1 MSCNILLCAKNKK
14 QVVSVPHDPS
24 KIDEAKIEESPIA
37 PHEASFFP
45 QEVFHHKM
53 SHILMGREG
62 SPDNPSP
69 PQRNKPL
76 IRPSEGMMVNI
87 FFCGGG
93 IGRYP

>member
-1 MSCNILLCAKNKK
+1 MQQNNFDRSNPCPQTRMKKNKNMSCNILLFAKNKK

-45 QEVFHHKM
+45 QEVFHDKM

-62 SPDNPSP
+62 SPANPSP
-69 PQRNKPL
+69 PQEISP
-76 IRPSEGMMVNI
+76 
-87 FFCGGG
+87 
-93 IGRYP
+93 